1 MSINNKNNIEEVIIE
16 DNDESNGNIMVLDK
30 ITEKIIEELN
40 KELKEGSL
48 DSDRVKVLS
57 KVLKNITS
65 SKKNILKADLLNIE
79 LDDCLY
85 DEYDFDEEDD
95 EEPIE
100 FEEDEE
106 IEEIK
111 PSKSSSKKKSKN

>member
-1 MSINNKNNIEEVIIE
+1 MSINNKNNIEEVME
-16 DNDESNGNIMVLDK
+16 EYDDSNGNIMVLDK

-40 KELKEGSL
+40 KELKAGSL

-106 IEEIK
+106 VEEIK

>member
-1 MSINNKNNIEEVIIE
+1 MSINNKNKTEEVIIE
-16 DNDESNGNIMVLDK
+16 DDECNGNIMVLDK

-40 KELKEGSL
+40 KELKVGSL
-48 DSDRVKVLS
+48 DTDRVKVLS

-85 DEYDFDEEDD
+85 DEYDLDEEDD

-100 FEEDEE
+100 FEEDEK

-111 PSKSSSKKKSKN
+111 PVKSSCKKKSKN

>member
-40 KELKEGSL
+40 KELKVGSL

-85 DEYDFDEEDD
+85 DEYDLDEEDD

-106 IEEIK
+106 VEEIK
-111 PSKSSSKKKSKN
+111 PVKSSCKKKSKN